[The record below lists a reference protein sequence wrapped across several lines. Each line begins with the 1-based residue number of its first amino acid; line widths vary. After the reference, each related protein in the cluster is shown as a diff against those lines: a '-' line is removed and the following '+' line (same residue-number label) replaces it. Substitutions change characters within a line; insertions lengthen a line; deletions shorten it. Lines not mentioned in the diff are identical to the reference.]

1 MARTATGV
9 VVEDTRRRAP
19 KVAARAPQ
27 TLSGSDA
34 RWNDERPVVDPA
46 VRTSLGGGRGE
57 AYQRNATDNHPR
69 VALITRRWVDISTG
83 VCSACLR
90 VEEALEMTDEDRIA
104 RLVAEIED
112 LPFEKREAVIASLSD
127 DDRSA
132 VWDAQLNESE
142 GAVPEDDEELGGEA

>member
-9 VVEDTRRRAP
+9 EVEDTRRRAP
-19 KVAARAPQ
+19 KVGARAPQ

-69 VALITRRWVDISTG
+69 VALITPGRANIYRGARGRASVRHADGGETRRG
-83 VCSACLR
+83 A
-90 VEEALEMTDEDRIA
+90 
-104 RLVAEIED
+104 
-112 LPFEKREAVIASLSD
+112 
-127 DDRSA
+127 RSA
-132 VWDAQLNESE
+132 GQSRSPRDGRWLC
-142 GAVPEDDEELGGEA
+142 GALA

>member
-19 KVAARAPQ
+19 KVGARAPQ

-34 RWNDERPVVDPA
+34 RWNDERPVCEPA

-69 VALITRRWVDISTG
+69 GALIPPGRANISRRATG
-83 VCSACLR
+83 RAGVWR
-90 VEEALEMTDEDRIA
+90 
-104 RLVAEIED
+104 RLW
-112 LPFEKREAVIASLSD
+112 K
-127 DDRSA
+127 
-132 VWDAQLNESE
+132 
-142 GAVPEDDEELGGEA
+142 